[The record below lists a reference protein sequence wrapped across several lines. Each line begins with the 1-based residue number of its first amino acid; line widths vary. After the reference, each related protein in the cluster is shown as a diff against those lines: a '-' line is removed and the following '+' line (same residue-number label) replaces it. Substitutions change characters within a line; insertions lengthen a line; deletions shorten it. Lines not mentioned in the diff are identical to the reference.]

1 LQFTHNRGS
10 QWNFTSACACF
21 WRTEVAFV
29 ASLCHAQCPA
39 KQIDSSPAQRED
51 FTDPQAGHCRKNN
64 DHAERFVTRSYE
76 SSNFFCRKKPVRTLQ
91 RPFWHLDTAHWIIQD
106 VVPIDS
112 RSHHFAEEMSQMVG
126 GFPCE
131 SLLEF
136 LQEVLLNFDSGDV
149 TQAMSTKPWNQVF
162 AQQERINLPRRILE
176 CWQYSG
182 LKAVRDELQ
191 KQHRAFWTVL
201 PLVNGAEM
209 SV

>member
-1 LQFTHNRGS
+1 
-10 QWNFTSACACF
+10 
-21 WRTEVAFV
+21 
-29 ASLCHAQCPA
+29 
-39 KQIDSSPAQRED
+39 
-51 FTDPQAGHCRKNN
+51 
-64 DHAERFVTRSYE
+64 
-76 SSNFFCRKKPVRTLQ
+76 
-91 RPFWHLDTAHWIIQD
+91 
-106 VVPIDS
+106 
-112 RSHHFAEEMSQMVG
+112 MSQMVG

-201 PLVNGAEM
+201 PLVNGVQM